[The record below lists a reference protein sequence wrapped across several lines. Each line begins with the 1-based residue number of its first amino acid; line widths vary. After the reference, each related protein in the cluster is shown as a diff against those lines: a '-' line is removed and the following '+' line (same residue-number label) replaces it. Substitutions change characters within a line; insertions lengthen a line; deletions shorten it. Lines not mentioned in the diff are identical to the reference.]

1 MPSPESPV
9 PGADVAAR
17 VARLTKVYSALAR
30 KPVRALDGVDLAVPR
45 GQVFGLLGPN
55 GAGKT
60 TLVKILLGICR
71 RTGGEAELLGVPA
84 PDASVRRRVGYLP
97 EGHRFPG
104 YLTGL
109 GALDFLGALAGVP
122 RAERR
127 RRAAALVEEVGLG
140 ADAAARK
147 VRGYSKGMLQRL
159 GLAQAL
165 IADPDLLILDEPT
178 DGVDPVGRRDIRL
191 LLERLRAAGKTVIV
205 NSHILSEIELV
216 CDRVAVLSG
225 GRLVHEGTVGELTRA
240 RDEWEVEVA
249 QASDALAAAIAEH
262 ATLVVPR
269 ERGYLV
275 KVRDEAALDR
285 VVDAIRAKGAGLRGL
300 APHKASLEERV
311 VELLKRETG
320 APAAP
325 GPERAPA

>member
-1 MPSPESPV
+1 
-9 PGADVAAR
+9 
-17 VARLTKVYSALAR
+17 
-30 KPVRALDGVDLAVPR
+30 
-45 GQVFGLLGPN
+45 
-55 GAGKT
+55 
-60 TLVKILLGICR
+60 
-71 RTGGEAELLGVPA
+71 
-84 PDASVRRRVGYLP
+84 
-97 EGHRFPG
+97 HRFPG

-109 GALDFLGALAGVP
+109 GALEFLGALAGVP

-127 RRAAALVEEVGLG
+127 RRAPRLLEEVGLG
-140 ADAAARK
+140 PDAAARK

-165 IADPDLLILDEPT
+165 INDPELLILDEPT
-178 DGVDPVGRRDIRL
+178 DGVDPVGRRDIRA

-205 NSHILSEIELV
+205 NSHILTEIELV
-216 CDRVAVLSG
+216 CDRVAVLAS

-240 RDEWEVEVA
+240 RDEWELEVA
-249 QASDALAAAIAEH
+249 GASDAVAGAIAEH
-262 ATLVVPR
+262 AVFVKPT

-275 KVRDEAALDR
+275 KVKDEAAIDR

-311 VELLKRETG
+311 VALLRGQAQGAPPAAG

-325 GPERAPA
+325 GAAP